1 MDHATL
7 GASYDFIISNNSNF
21 SGTFLNPSLR
31 LAQRLDQDDKFFTIR
46 SRISMQSRYMDA
58 ISAVKTDLK
67 PRIEELLLHLNAT
80 GQIAATAF
88 FTKIFVDLNAVD
100 GEEQLLELF
109 IELSTTAFLGIPFDE
124 VALELIDDVL
134 MNAEQVAQTFS
145 VDGSTPQ

>member
-1 MDHATL
+1 
-7 GASYDFIISNNSNF
+7 
-21 SGTFLNPSLR
+21 
-31 LAQRLDQDDKFFTIR
+31 
-46 SRISMQSRYMDA
+46 MQSRYMDA
-58 ISAVKTDLK
+58 ISTVKSDLK

-80 GQIAATAF
+80 EQIAATAF
-88 FTKIFVDLNAVD
+88 FTKILVDLDAVD

-124 VALELIDDVL
+124 VALALIDDVL